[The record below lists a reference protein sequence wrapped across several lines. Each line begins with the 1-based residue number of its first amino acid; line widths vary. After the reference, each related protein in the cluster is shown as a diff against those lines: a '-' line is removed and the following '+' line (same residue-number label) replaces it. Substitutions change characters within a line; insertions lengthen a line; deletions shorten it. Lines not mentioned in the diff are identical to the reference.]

1 MATTQSLRNKPEFNV
16 LLNALERN
24 RGLKIRLIAELM
36 ALWSVRISD
45 LLAIKT
51 NQIDKALKHNVLKI
65 IEGKT
70 KKIKRIVFTKKTL
83 EILNKLRSEYPYD
96 KFLCEKRNGGKRKP
110 LCRKR
115 MWEYVKECEPD
126 IIKYRADNGMV
137 SYVNL
142 GTHSLRKT
150 GARLRIQAGC
160 SVEEIQQLLNHSKPD
175 TTIIYLDNNDEDLSR
190 TYHKG
195 DDALF

>member
-1 MATTQSLRNKPEFNV
+1 MATTQSLRNKPEFHV
-16 LLNALERN
+16 LLEALERN

-51 NQIDKALKHNVLKI
+51 NQVDKALKHNVLKI

-83 EILNKLRSEYPYD
+83 EILNSLRENYPHD

-115 MWEYVKECEPD
+115 MWEYIKECEVD
-126 IIKYRADNGMV
+126 IIKYRAEHGMV

-150 GARLRIQAGC
+150 GARLRVQIGC
-160 SVEEIQQLLNHSKPD
+160 SLEEIQQLLNHSKPD
-175 TTIIYLDNNDEDLSR
+175 TTIIYLDNNEEDLSR